1 VNATAPGEPAVRPG
15 PLRRLYLWTMRQAQG
30 RHAWA
35 SLGAVSFAESSFFP
49 IPPDVMLL
57 PMMLADRKR
66 AFLMAGW
73 CTIASVIGG
82 IAGYAIG
89 MFLFDS
95 VGTWLVS
102 LYGYEAKMEALRHQ
116 YAEYGAWIILIKGAT
131 PIPYKLITIAS
142 GIFHY
147 PFGMFVLLSVITRSA
162 RFYILATLIYLF
174 GDPIR
179 DFVEKRLEWVM
190 MTVAVAVVGGFVIAH
205 YLL

>member
-1 VNATAPGEPAVRPG
+1 VPGAQRLDEDDRRR

-57 PMMLADRKR
+57 PMMLADRRR
-66 AFLMAGW
+66 AFLLAGW

-82 IAGYAIG
+82 MVGYAIG

-95 VGTWLVS
+95 VGSWLVS
-102 LYGYEAKMEALRHQ
+102 LYGYEDKVEHLRQQ

-131 PIPYKLITIAS
+131 PIPYKLVTIAS

-147 PFGMFVLLSVITRSA
+147 PFAMFVLLSVITRAA
-162 RFYILATLIYLF
+162 RFYMLAVLLYFF
-174 GDPIR
+174 GERIR
-179 DFVEKRLEWVM
+179 GFVEKRLEWVM
-190 MTVAVAVVGGFVIAH
+190 LAVAIAVVGGFAVAH

>member
-1 VNATAPGEPAVRPG
+1 MTEPTAEPIASPG
-15 PLRRLYLWTMRQAQG
+15 PLRRLYMWTMRQAQG

-66 AFLMAGW
+66 AFLLAGW
-73 CTIASVIGG
+73 CTLASVIGG

-102 LYGYEAKMEALRHQ
+102 LYGYEAKMEALRQQ

-147 PFGMFVLLSVITRSA
+147 PFGMFVLLSVITRAA
-162 RFYILATLIYLF
+162 RFYILAVLIYLF

-179 DFVEKRLEWVM
+179 EFVEKRLEWVM
-190 MTVAVAVVGGFVIAH
+190 MAVAVAVVGGFVIAH

>member
-1 VNATAPGEPAVRPG
+1 MSGADRVVNEARPG

-30 RHAWA
+30 KHAWR
-35 SLGAVSFAESSFFP
+35 SLAAVSFAESSFFP

-57 PMMLADRKR
+57 PMMLADRR
-66 AFLMAGW
+66 RVFLLAGW
-73 CTIASVIGG
+73 CTLASVIGG
-82 IAGYAIG
+82 IVGYAIG

-95 VGTWLVS
+95 IGAWLVQ
-102 LYGYEAKMEALRHQ
+102 LYGYEDKMEALRHQ

-147 PFGMFVLLSVITRSA
+147 PFAMFVLLSVITRAA
-162 RFYILATLIYLF
+162 RFYSLAVLIYLF
-174 GDPIR
+174 GEPIR
-179 DFVEKRLEWVM
+179 AFIEKRLEWVM
-190 MTVAVAVVGGFVIAH
+190 MGVAVAVVGGFVIAH